1 MSNRKDIEIT
11 LRPFNMKKVPKESI
25 IVLLGKRNTGKS
37 VLVKD
42 ILYHKRDIP
51 IGTVISHTDHLTHFY
66 DKFIPGMFIH
76 KKYNPEILVKV
87 FERQQKAI
95 DKCWKKPN
103 AFLLFDDCLSDSSK
117 WSKDES
123 IKEIFFNGRHF
134 KILYILTMQ
143 SPMGLPPAMRTNI
156 DYTFILKNNNQS
168 DREKIYKNYAGMF
181 PSMAYFERVLDACT
195 SNYSTLVIDNTS
207 QSNELCDQVF
217 YYKAELHD
225 DPGFRLC
232 SPEIWD
238 TNDTS
243 YTNTN
248 NSSYRN
254 KYDTDPSISTYKGIK
269 FTINKKPKK

>member
-1 MSNRKDIEIT
+1 MSGKKDIEIN
-11 LRPFNMKKVPKESI
+11 LKPFNMKKVPRESI

-51 IGTVISHTDHLTHFY
+51 VGTVISHTDNLTHFY

-76 KKYNPEILVKV
+76 KKYSPEILTKI
-87 FERQQKAI
+87 FDRQQKAI
-95 DKCWKKPN
+95 DKNWRNPN
-103 AFLLFDDCLSDSSK
+103 AFLLFDDCLSDSSS

-156 DYTFILKNNNQS
+156 DYTFILKNNNFS

-181 PSMAYFERVLDACT
+181 PSMAFFEKVLDACT
-195 SNYSTLVIDNTS
+195 SDYNCLVIDNTS
-207 QSNELCDQVF
+207 QSNKLEDQVF
-217 YYKAELHD
+217 YYRGELHD
-225 DPGFRLC
+225 DPKFKMC
-232 SPEIWD
+232 SPEIWA
-238 TNDTS
+238 
-243 YTNTN
+243 TN
-248 NSSYRN
+248 NSMY
-254 KYDTDPSISTYKGIK
+254 TSTSRSAYTSSVSTHKGTK